1 MKNILKNPK
10 SVSKSSVLL
19 ANLLLTGGLV
29 ACQSSS
35 GVVASKSRESLRPFQ
50 EKTLPNGLKLL
61 FFEDKTLPYISMQ
74 MMLKTGASQ
83 DPEGKSGLA
92 QMVSSLLQKGTTN
105 RTAPVLAQEL
115 GSMAA
120 DFDTAVEEDYI
131 MVSIGTL
138 SSFQGRVAQ
147 IFAELVLEPS
157 FDEKEI
163 DRLKQQFVSS
173 ILRRTDDAGGF
184 ADEVFEKNLFGSHP
198 YSRPVYGSVVD
209 LKSIRKKHI
218 TQFYLR
224 HFRPG
229 NAILSVVGK
238 VDDATLASIEKSF
251 GTWESRE
258 ATERK
263 MTTPDAPTEG
273 SMLLVDKPGLA
284 QAQIRLGQV
293 SIRRNHPDFQALRLA
308 NLILG
313 GHMES
318 RLAGTI
324 RGKLGLT
331 YSIASDF
338 SPLFESGSWAIRTS
352 TRPEKFGEAL
362 RETQKLLATFAKDG
376 VTEAELT
383 LAKNMIIGRF
393 PQAVETAEKLSQQ
406 LMILRRYGIPDEYL
420 TRFTENISA
429 IRLADVNAAI
439 AKHFQPST
447 MKVVVMADGAKV
459 RSQLSEFGKVDRKPY
474 NDYQ

>member
-1 MKNILKNPK
+1 MSVKSLLRSGVIL
-10 SVSKSSVLL
+10 S
-19 ANLLLTGGLV
+19 NLILMGGLV
-29 ACQSSS
+29 GCQSSS
-35 GVVASKSRESLRPFQ
+35 GVVASKSKQSLRPFQ

-74 MMLKTGASQ
+74 MMVKTGASQ
-83 DPEGKSGLA
+83 DPDGKSGLA
-92 QMVSSLLQKGTTN
+92 QMVSSLLSKGTSN
-105 RTAPVLAQEL
+105 RSAPQIAQEL
-115 GSMAA
+115 GTMAA
-120 DFDTAVEEDYI
+120 DFDTLVAEDYT
-131 MVSIGTL
+131 MVSIGSL
-138 SSFQGRVAQ
+138 SMFQGRVAK

-163 DRLKQQFVSS
+163 ERLRQQFVSM

-184 ADEVFEKNLFGSHP
+184 ADEIFERTLFAGHP
-198 YSRPVYGSVVD
+198 YGRPSHGSVAD

-238 VDDATLASIEKSF
+238 VDDATLVAIEKSF
-251 GTWESRE
+251 GGWTARE
-258 ATERK
+258 ATEK
-263 MTTPDAPTEG
+263 ANLLPDAGEEAPL
-273 SMLLVDKPGLA
+273 LLVDKPGLA
-284 QAQIRLGQV
+284 QAQIRLGQLT
-293 SIRRNHPDFQALRLA
+293 IKRDHPDFQALRLA
-308 NLILG
+308 NIILG

-331 YSIASDF
+331 YSISSDF
-338 SPLFESGSWAIRTS
+338 SPLLEIGSWAIRTS

-362 RETQKLLATFAKDG
+362 RETEKLLGTFAKDG

-383 LAKNMIIGRF
+383 LAKNMLLGRF
-393 PQAVETAEKLSQQ
+393 PQAIETAEKLSQQ
-406 LMILRRYGIPDEYL
+406 LMILRRYGLSDEYL
-420 TRFTENISA
+420 TRFNDNIA
-429 IRLADVNAAI
+429 GIRLADVNAAI
-439 AKHFQPST
+439 AKHFRPGS
-447 MKVVVMADGAKV
+447 MKVVVMADGSKV
-459 RSQLSEFGKVDRKPY
+459 KSQLSEFGKVDRKPY